1 MAGFERDHL
10 SSCGSDFVRAD
21 LWVVGGLL
29 VGASVPFTL
38 FIMMPINNRLLDE
51 NSPPTA
57 DEVFRC

>member
-1 MAGFERDHL
+1 MAGFERDHCL
-10 SSCGSDFVRAD
+10 LAAVILFGD